1 MALLC
6 VLIYAQSLFR
16 LRRKQRYL
24 FTFSPP
30 VLFLWVSAYMIF
42 KRKSR
47 RTELLDSDFE
57 KFCTKIILERLA
69 QNSFLFSICCKRL
82 KKISRT
88 SFRQR
93 PVMLLPKAQTEV
105 SSKGLENRCVLRHIS
120 NMNFLSWA
128 VLGSRGCREKKNPHC
143 HKYATFEASFSC
155 FHGQKES

>member
-128 VLGSRGCREKKNPHC
+128 VLGSQGCIEKKIQTAISMQLLRPVFYVFMG
-143 HKYATFEASFSC
+143 K
-155 FHGQKES
+155 K

>member
-82 KKISRT
+82 KKNISFQATT
-88 SFRQR
+88 SG
-93 PVMLLPKAQTEV
+93 VAA
-105 SSKGLENRCVLRHIS
+105 KGAVRGFVKKVVTTDQKTCVLRHIS
-120 NMNFLSWA
+120 NMKLLSWA
-128 VLGSRGCREKKNPHC
+128 VLGSWGCKEKKSKLP
-143 HKYATFEASFSC
+143 
-155 FHGQKES
+155 